1 MRRGWG
7 WGSKKG
13 RRRRGRGKERKGREG
28 RTEGR
33 ERKKG
38 EGEMRQGGEASL
50 NACRRPWSRSKI
62 SNKAAHFTTRLP
74 SSPVKTCHS
83 AAFIKSLQNA
93 GSRSL

>member
-1 MRRGWG
+1 MRRGG
-7 WGSKKG
+7 GGAVKKG
-13 RRRRGRGKERKGREG
+13 GGGGGEERKGREG

-50 NACRRPWSRSKI
+50 NACRRPWSRSKT